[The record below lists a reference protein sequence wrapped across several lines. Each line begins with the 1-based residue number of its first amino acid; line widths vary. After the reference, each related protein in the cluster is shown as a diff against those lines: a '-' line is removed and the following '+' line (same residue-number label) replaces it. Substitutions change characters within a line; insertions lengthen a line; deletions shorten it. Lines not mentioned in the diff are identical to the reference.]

1 MAYANPY
8 AARKEHLSAAEY
20 NTQRG
25 TRPSGPKK
33 KKEIPTPKHMLP
45 DGVFVET
52 NATFDI
58 DGVTYLPNEVFERK
72 HSVYDAIVTGIG
84 RTSATR
90 DVFETAKNNCLQEV
104 VDSVNRTINRYKRYP
119 SFQQECYENLDQIR
133 TALANPHVEHLK
145 GVMVGCALRNEI
157 QTAVMYWAVVMYSL
171 SIKNVKLG

>member
-20 NTQRG
+20 NAQRG
-25 TRPSGPKK
+25 ARPNGPKK
-33 KKEIPTPKHMLP
+33 KKEIPTPKHMVP

-52 NATFDI
+52 NASFDI
-58 DGVTYLPNEVFERK
+58 DGVTYLPNEVFDRK
-72 HSVYDAIVTGIG
+72 HSVYDAITTGIG

-90 DVFETAKNNCLQEV
+90 DVFEAAKNNCLQEV
-104 VDSVNRTINRYKRYP
+104 VDSVNRAIDRYKRYP
-119 SFQQECYENLDQIR
+119 SFQKECYENLDQIR
-133 TALANPHVEHLK
+133 AALTNRHVDQLK

-157 QTAVMYWAVVMYSL
+157 QTAVMDWAVRMYCL

>member
-20 NTQRG
+20 NAQRAA
-25 TRPSGPKK
+25 RPNTHKK
-33 KKEIPTPKHMLP
+33 KKEAPLSKHMVP

-52 NATFDI
+52 NASFDI

-90 DVFETAKNNCLQEV
+90 DVFENAKNSCLEEV
-104 VDSVNRTINRYKRYP
+104 VDSVNRAIDRYKRYP

-133 TALANPHVEHLK
+133 TALANPQVDQLK

-157 QTAVMYWAVVMYSL
+157 QTGVMDWALRTYCL